1 MYYINYMSN
10 KELLSKLNEVF
21 PVQAAVVPYIE
32 LRFRYGPQF
41 GVEELESTLE
51 ALVDEGVLLRYEFNT
66 SVHYKLLTEF
76 IPLDN
81 DTAKPIVKT
90 ESTVKLQNVDN
101 GQLDDLTKLVIQIS
115 KHIENKTLEVLID
128 DFREKYGY

>member
-1 MYYINYMSN
+1 MTN
-10 KELLSKLNEVF
+10 KELLSKLSEIF

-51 ALVDEGVLLRYEFNT
+51 ALVDGGVLLRYEFNT

-76 IPLDN
+76 ISLDN
-81 DTAKPIVKT
+81 NTTKLISKVD
-90 ESTVKLQNVDN
+90 STVKGKENE
-101 GQLDDLTKLVIQIS
+101 QLDDLTKLVIQIS
-115 KHIENKTLEVLID
+115 KHIDNKTLEVLID
-128 DFREKYGY
+128 DFRQKYGY